1 MDEVGSSE
9 DSSKIRI
16 DPDSL
21 PVEVRELWE
30 NMLRIDSSWS
40 IYDWL
45 VECANQEMELLI
57 SKLNDEQ
64 LKLEHRKH
72 RIERLVER
80 VERQMSDSNRIIDP
94 HQKNL
99 FDAYTQPKSEVEPK
113 IIVIQSEEMVS
124 TEDIDAV
131 DDDPILRIC
140 CEHILQEME
149 DSQDAVL
156 HEDEMTGL
164 CSLLGFDSKEVE
176 EAIDH
181 LVTSNQIMHLGD
193 GLYGFAD

>member
-1 MDEVGSSE
+1 MDELGSSE

-21 PVEVRELWE
+21 PIEVRELWE
-30 NMLRIDSSWS
+30 NMLRIDPSWNL
-40 IYDWL
+40 YDWL
-45 VECANQEMELLI
+45 VECANQEMELLV

-64 LKLEHRKH
+64 LKLEHRQH
-72 RIERLVER
+72 RIERLIER
-80 VERQMSDSNRIIDP
+80 VERQMSEPKRINDP

-99 FDAYTQPKSEVEPK
+99 FDAYAQPKFEDKPK
-113 IIVIQSEEMVS
+113 IVVMQPEEMIP

-149 DSQDAVL
+149 ESQDAVL
-156 HEDEMTGL
+156 HEDEMMDI
-164 CSLLGFDSKEVE
+164 CSSLGFDANEVQ
-176 EAIDH
+176 EAIEH
-181 LVTSNQIMHLGD
+181 LVSTNQIMHLGD

>member
-1 MDEVGSSE
+1 MDELGSSE

-21 PVEVRELWE
+21 PIEVRELWE
-30 NMLRIDSSWS
+30 NMLRIDPSWNL
-40 IYDWL
+40 YDWL
-45 VECANQEMELLI
+45 VECANQEMELLV

-64 LKLEHRKH
+64 LKLEHRQH
-72 RIERLVER
+72 RIERLIER
-80 VERQMSDSNRIIDP
+80 VERQIDDSKRITDP

-99 FDAYTQPKSEVEPK
+99 FDAYKQPKSNIEPK
-113 IIVIQSEEMVS
+113 IVVIQSEDMIP
-124 TEDIDAV
+124 TEDIDSV

-149 DSQDAVL
+149 ESQDAVL
-156 HEDEMTGL
+156 HEDDMMEV
-164 CSLLGFDSKEVE
+164 CSILGFDSKEVQ
-176 EAIDH
+176 EAIEH
-181 LVTSNQIMHLGD
+181 LMSSNQIIHLGD

>member
-1 MDEVGSSE
+1 MDELGSSE

-21 PVEVRELWE
+21 PIEVRELWE
-30 NMLRIDSSWS
+30 NMLRIDPSWNL
-40 IYDWL
+40 YDWL
-45 VECANQEMELLI
+45 VNCANQEMELLV

-64 LKLEHRKH
+64 LKLEHRQH
-72 RIERLVER
+72 RIERLIER
-80 VERQMSDSNRIIDP
+80 VERQMNDSKRITDP

-99 FDAYTQPKSEVEPK
+99 FDAYKQPKSNDEPK
-113 IIVIQSEEMVS
+113 IVVIQPEEMIP
-124 TEDIDAV
+124 TEDIDSV

-149 DSQDAVL
+149 ESQDAVL
-156 HEDEMTGL
+156 HEDEIREV
-164 CSLLGFDSKEVE
+164 CSILGFDSKEVQ
-176 EAIDH
+176 EAIEH
-181 LVTSNQIMHLGD
+181 LMSSNQIIHLGD

>member
-1 MDEVGSSE
+1 MDELGSSE

-21 PVEVRELWE
+21 PIEVRELWE
-30 NMLRIDSSWS
+30 NMLRIDPSWNLH
-40 IYDWL
+40 DWL
-45 VECANQEMELLI
+45 VQCANQEMELLV

-72 RIERLVER
+72 RIERLMER
-80 VERQMSDSNRIIDP
+80 VERQRNGSNRINDP

-99 FDAYTQPKSEVEPK
+99 FDAYTQPKSEVDTK
-113 IIVIQSEEMVS
+113 IVIVQSEELVPS
-124 TEDIDAV
+124 EDIDAV

-149 DSQDAVL
+149 ESQDAVL
-156 HEDEMTGL
+156 HEDEMMDI
-164 CSLLGFDSKEVE
+164 CSLLGFDTKEVQ
-176 EAIDH
+176 EAIEH
-181 LVTSNQIMHLGD
+181 LVATNQIIHVGD